1 MEQKSVG
8 NIIKLAFPKKES
20 APEKK
25 QRIKNVDG
33 VKYFNEKQ
41 IKLLR
46 RTVRD
51 QAELDVQKGGVTAI
65 REWLAVDL
73 LTCTGLRVSEAANV
87 RCGDLKLGYAES
99 KIFVRDGKGGISGH
113 VVVPDSLKKHLKN
126 FLSWKEKIG
135 EPTGENDHLFVGQRG
150 AWTSQAIQQIVK
162 KYLKQLGLYENGK
175 SVHALRHSYG
185 GRALFERK
193 GSEGRAEAVASPL
206 DPIYPDLCRC
216 DCGRHPKPS
225 ERALELAAVNN
236 KEKKDNGNCKR
247 KQRFG
252 YQRRKE
258 KEHRRQSE

>member
-1 MEQKSVG
+1 MAQKPDG
-8 NIIKLAFPKKES
+8 KIIKLVLPKKAEN
-20 APEKK
+20 PEKK

-33 VKYFNEKQ
+33 VKYWNEKQ

-51 QAELDVQKGGVTAI
+51 QAELDVQKGGVTAV

-135 EPTGENDHLFVGQRG
+135 EPTEENDHLFVGQRG

-185 GRALFERK
+185 
-193 GSEGRAEAVASPL
+193 V
-206 DPIYPDLCRC
+206 
-216 DCGRHPKPS
+216 
-225 ERALELAAVNN
+225 ELYS
-236 KEKKDNGNCKR
+236 KEKDLR
-247 KQRFG
+247 AVQKQLR
-252 YQRRKE
+252 
-258 KEHRRQSE
+258 HRSIQSTLIYADVTAEDIQNQVKGLWN